1 MSWQK
6 VFSTLASEQLREAYA
21 RAVLGQE
28 LDVRSREFSKL
39 VESGLLR
46 SDGAVDGG
54 LFKEVLG
61 SSARPRPQ
69 GIDRFLREGR
79 LDGLPASQGDR
90 RAVLEHLAGRL
101 FPAEREL
108 DEPTVNLLIATVTQD
123 IPTLRR
129 ALVDA
134 GYLVRHPDGTGYRR
148 ATSPLI

>member
-28 LDVRSREFSKL
+28 PDVRSREFSKL

-54 LFKEVLG
+54 LFKEVLV

-69 GIDRFLREGR
+69 GIDRFFREGR

-108 DEPTVNLLIATVTQD
+108 DEPTVNLLIATVTHD